1 MEAFL
6 VLHRA
11 AGSSETERGT
21 GRLGQVGASRRGSVS
36 WRPGESPLHRTTAQ
50 QQRPRLQAA
59 AAHAALPAHGCS
71 QGSFPGTAPSSAAL
85 LPAGAHPGHSTPAA
99 RASQGAAPGSGSRSQ
114 NLQVLKR
121 HNRRTEME
129 GKHRQR
135 TAEMKGLCSVG
146 KQPSVS
152 PVVLKNHPRGH
163 GHPEQHPWV
172 FHTSA
177 GASWP
182 LTVTMRVFQATEKT
196 SVPSSP
202 Q

>member
-1 MEAFL
+1 
-6 VLHRA
+6 
-11 AGSSETERGT
+11 
-21 GRLGQVGASRRGSVS
+21 
-36 WRPGESPLHRTTAQ
+36 
-50 QQRPRLQAA
+50 
-59 AAHAALPAHGCS
+59 
-71 QGSFPGTAPSSAAL
+71 
-85 LPAGAHPGHSTPAA
+85 
-99 RASQGAAPGSGSRSQ
+99 
-114 NLQVLKR
+114 
-121 HNRRTEME
+121 ME

-135 TAEMKGLCSVG
+135 TVKMKGLCSAG

-177 GASWP
+177 WASWP

-196 SVPSSP
+196 SAPSSP